1 MRLFITCLILVISF
15 NSIGQELHSEVEKV
29 FNFYPHKLTTEEQK
43 ALFTKL
49 DKFFELVIKDKEKH
63 IEPLRNEL
71 KREGNN
77 PYFYFDGGVLL
88 LEISRDPKDIQLV
101 ADALVK
107 ADLKDIPGE
116 VYLQHLLSLSL
127 KGADII
133 GPALRILD
141 DTTFNAFI
149 PQHVLTLKYGEG
161 LKFLLPRYQP
171 DLYVGKLIS
180 KYEQISAPDK
190 KLTCIDLFVYANSCQ
205 ADEFLDAQLK
215 DSMQPK
221 QIHDKIT
228 ETMKLTKVLRSENDN
243 KYSKLFDERKLILSR
258 ISDEAIYEL
267 NNVTLKMSKTFKC
280 N

>member
-1 MRLFITCLILVISF
+1 MRLFIISLILSISF
-15 NSIGQELHSEVEKV
+15 SSFGQELHSEVEKV
-29 FNFYPHKLTTEEQK
+29 FNFYPHKLSAEDQK
-43 ALFTKL
+43 ALYPKL
-49 DKFFELVIKDKEKH
+49 DKFFELVIKGKEKYL
-63 IEPLRNEL
+63 EPLRNEL
-71 KREGNN
+71 RREGNN

-107 ADLKDIPGE
+107 SDLRDLPGE
-116 VYLQHLLSLSL
+116 MYLKHLLSLSL

-133 GPALRILD
+133 DPALHILD

-149 PQHVLTLKYGEG
+149 PQHALTLKYGEG

-180 KYEQISAPDK
+180 KYRQIIAPDK

-215 DSMQPK
+215 DSQQPT
-221 QIHDKIT
+221 QIQDKIT
-228 ETMKLTKVLRSENDN
+228 ETMKFIKVSKGENEG
-243 KYSKLFDERKLILSR
+243 KYSKLFEERKLILSR

-267 NNVTLKMSKTFKC
+267 NNVNLKMRKTFKC

>member
-1 MRLFITCLILVISF
+1 MRLFLIGLILTISF
-15 NSIGQELHSEVEKV
+15 HSFGQELHSEVEKV
-29 FNFYPHKLTTEEQK
+29 FNFYPHKLTTKEQK
-43 ALFTKL
+43 ALYPKL
-49 DKFFELVIKDKEKH
+49 DKFFELVIKEKEKY

-88 LEISRDPKDIQLV
+88 LEISRDPKDIQLA

-107 ADLKDIPGE
+107 ADLRDIPGE
-116 VYLQHLLSLSL
+116 IYLKHLLSLSL

-133 GPALRILD
+133 DPALHILD

-149 PQHVLTLKYGEG
+149 PQHVLTLNYGEG

-180 KYEQISAPDK
+180 KYGQISVPDK

-215 DSMQPK
+215 DSQQPR

-228 ETMKLTKVLRSENDN
+228 ETMKLTRVSRNENDK
-243 KYSKLFDERKLILSR
+243 KYSKLFEERKLILSR

-267 NNVTLKMSKTFKC
+267 NNVTLKMRKSFKC

>member
-1 MRLFITCLILVISF
+1 MRLFITCLIFAISSSCF
-15 NSIGQELHSEVEKV
+15 GQELHNGIEKV
-29 FNFYPHKLTTEEQK
+29 FNFYPHKLTSEEQK
-43 ALFTKL
+43 ALYPKL
-49 DKFFELVIKDKEKH
+49 DNFFDLVIKDKEKYL
-63 IEPLRNEL
+63 EPLRTEL
-71 KREGNN
+71 RSEGNN

-88 LEISRDPKDIQLV
+88 LEISRDPKDIQLA

-107 ADLKDIPGE
+107 SDLKDLPGDM
-116 VYLQHLLSLSL
+116 YLQLLLSLSL

-133 GPALRILD
+133 DPALHILD

-161 LKFLLPRYQP
+161 LKFLLPRYKP

-180 KYEQISAPDK
+180 KYEQIRAPDK

-205 ADEFLDAQLK
+205 ADEFLETQLQ
-215 DSMQPK
+215 DSQQPRIV
-221 QIHDKIT
+221 QEKIS
-228 ETMKLTKVLRSENDN
+228 ETIKIAKVSRSENGN
-243 KYSKLFDERKLILSR
+243 KYSKLFDERKRILSR

-267 NNVTLKMSKTFKC
+267 NNVTLKMRKTFKC

>member
-1 MRLFITCLILVISF
+1 MRLFTTCLILFISF
-15 NSIGQELHSEVEKV
+15 SSLGQDLHSEVERV
-29 FNFYPHKLTTEEQK
+29 FNFYPHKLTSEEQK
-43 ALFTKL
+43 ALYPKL
-49 DKFFELVIKDKEKH
+49 DKFFELVIKDKEKYL
-63 IEPLRNEL
+63 EPLRNEL
-71 KREGNN
+71 RREGNN

-88 LEISRDPKDIQLV
+88 FEISRDPKDIQLV

-107 ADLKDIPGE
+107 TDLNDIPGKI
-116 VYLQHLLSLSL
+116 YLEHLLSLSL

-133 GPALRILD
+133 APALHILD

-171 DLYVGKLIS
+171 ELYVDKLIS
-180 KYEQISAPDK
+180 KYKQLEAPDK

-205 ADEFLDAQLK
+205 ADEFLNIQLK
-215 DSMQPK
+215 DAQQPT

-228 ETMKLTKVLRSENDN
+228 ETMKLTNVSRNENEN
-243 KYSKLFDERKLILSR
+243 KYSKLFEERKSILSR
-258 ISDEAIYEL
+258 ISDEAVYEL
-267 NNVTLKMSKTFKC
+267 NDITLKMRKTFKC